1 MDVVAT
7 PVRSRADVNETAAD
21 DKINYGLLD
30 SFIGFHLRLANDRVY
45 ENFVNSLGDDRLR
58 PRCFTML
65 TLIANNPGITQIAIS
80 RAAGLDKSTV
90 AKGLRYM
97 EDRGLIR
104 RVRLDDDR
112 RSYASYVTKAGSELS
127 QHLAERAHSQSAYL
141 ISLIGAENKKALL
154 KILKKLI
161 DTLP

>member
-1 MDVVAT
+1 MNGVAT
-7 PVRSRADVNETAAD
+7 PVERRSVVRDNPVEDMT
-21 DKINYGLLD
+21 NYGLLD

-58 PRCFTML
+58 PGCFTML

-80 RAAGLDKSTV
+80 RAAGFDKSSV

-97 EDRGLIR
+97 EDEGLIR

-112 RSYASYVTKAGSELS
+112 RSYASYLTESGVELS
-127 QHLAERAHSQSAYL
+127 QRLAERARGQSAYL
-141 ISLIGAENKKALL
+141 TSLIGPENKRELL
-154 KILKKLI
+154 KILKILI